1 MRSNRAGVTGTARV
15 FTLFSTCFGSPLLR
29 RNNPAPAPNPALSFL
44 AVVDREDQE
53 QEGEVDGS
61 DRIFYSMTRTIKASL
76 LFFFLSLCG
85 AAIFVT
91 DYIRPQVPPPA
102 PHELFAVVEKQL
114 AAVRAADY
122 PSAYRHAAS
131 GVQQKFTVPQFEAM
145 IRRDYA
151 DMTNA
156 QRIEFGFVKVIGSAA
171 VVQVYFVDESS
182 SVRSFL
188 YSLIAE
194 GDSWKINGVQ
204 HMQTVPAGHR
214 SAGLHI

>member
-1 MRSNRAGVTGTARV
+1 MITSMK
-15 FTLFSTCFGSPLLR
+15 
-29 RNNPAPAPNPALSFL
+29 
-44 AVVDREDQE
+44 AVDE
-53 QEGEVDGS
+53 S
-61 DRIFYSMTRTIKASL
+61 DRLFFPMTRTIKASL

-91 DYIRPQVPPPA
+91 DHVRRQVPPPA

-114 AAVRAADY
+114 AAFRVADY
-122 PSAYRHAAS
+122 SSAYRHAAS

-145 IRRDYA
+145 IRRDYG
-151 DMTNA
+151 DMTTA

-171 VVQVYFVDESS
+171 VVQVFLVGESGS
-182 SVRSFL
+182 ARSFL

-204 HMQTVPAGHR
+204 QMRSAPPGHR